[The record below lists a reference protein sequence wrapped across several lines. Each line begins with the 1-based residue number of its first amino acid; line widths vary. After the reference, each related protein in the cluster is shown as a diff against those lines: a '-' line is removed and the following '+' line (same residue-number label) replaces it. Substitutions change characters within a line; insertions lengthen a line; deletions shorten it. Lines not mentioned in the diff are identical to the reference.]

1 MAEFK
6 DMEVRRMPL
15 ADLKPAAYNPRKMRD
30 EARQGLGSSIGKFGM
45 MVPIIWNEQTG
56 NIVGGHQRY
65 DHLIA
70 IGETET
76 DVVVVDLDHD
86 REVALN
92 IALNSKQIRGDFTK
106 EVIGLLEMS
115 EAQLGNAFKE
125 LGLLDLHNYVKRL
138 KFDEEKDKGDGD
150 GSGDG
155 SGDGGGEDDDPPMES
170 GPNAVI
176 SCPRC
181 KSRWKMSDNQVVHNA
196 MKPVELKEVDV
207 ECEQV
212 ED

>member
-45 MVPIIWNEQTG
+45 MVPIIWNEQSG

-65 DHLIA
+65 DHLMA

-76 DVVVVDLDHD
+76 DVVVVNLDHD
-86 REVALN
+86 HEVALN

-106 EVIGLLEMS
+106 DVVGLLEMS
-115 EAQLGNAFKE
+115 EAQLGNVFKE
-125 LGLLDLHNYVKRL
+125 IGLLDLHNYVKRL
-138 KFDEEKDKGDGD
+138 KFDEKKKGDGD
-150 GSGDG
+150 GDGSSGD
-155 SGDGGGEDDDPPMES
+155 GGEDDDPPMET

-176 SCPRC
+176 CCPRC
-181 KSRWKMSDNQVVHNA
+181 KSRWKMSDNLVVFNA
-196 MKPVELKEVDV
+196 MASAQKEVDV
-207 ECEQV
+207 ECE
-212 ED
+212 

>member
-1 MAEFK
+1 MSEFK

-45 MVPIIWNEQTG
+45 MVPVIWNEQTG

-65 DHLIA
+65 DHLLA

-76 DVVVVDLDHD
+76 DVVVVNLDHEH
-86 REVALN
+86 EVALN
-92 IALNSKQIRGDFTK
+92 IALNSKKIRGDFTK
-106 EVIGLLEMS
+106 EVVGLLELS
-115 EAQLGNAFKE
+115 ESQLGNAFKE

-138 KFDEEKDKGDGD
+138 KYDGKKGPGDGD
-150 GSGDG
+150 GSG
-155 SGDGGGEDDDPPMES
+155 SGDDGDDPPMPD
-170 GPNAVI
+170 GPNAMI
-176 SCPRC
+176 CCPRC
-181 KSRWKMSDNQVVHNA
+181 NSKWRMSDNQVVHNA
-196 MKPVELKEVDV
+196 MASGPQKEEDDV